1 MTCTADQKLQEM
13 QRETS
18 VAEMLEFAMKTA
30 RNLGAPN
37 SVLAEYRSR
46 VERQA
51 RSLLIDALLTSFRK
65 RGPACEVLASLR
77 AIDRA
82 EASLSEDSPE
92 FIADHWANIMQVG
105 INEFDAI
112 KECE

>member
-1 MTCTADQKLQEM
+1 MIHHADPKLQEL

-18 VAEMLEFAMKTA
+18 VADMLEFAMKLA
-30 RNLGAPN
+30 RKLGSPN
-37 SVLAEYRSR
+37 SVLADYRSR

-51 RSLLIDALLTSFRK
+51 RSLLIDALLASHRQ

-82 EASLSEDSPE
+82 EGSLSEDAPE
-92 FIADHWANIMQVG
+92 YISDHWANIMQTA
-105 INEFDAI
+105 IDEYDAV
-112 KECE
+112 KEG